1 MSKKNNRSNEIIEV
15 VDNFNWEKVHNHMIQ
30 SNCMWN
36 LGSDSNGNRIMSV
49 PNISTLKKAAHRLLE
64 DAVVIEGFASSG
76 GLVATCIGKDLSLFF
91 YIEAY
96 STELA

>member
-15 VDNFNWEKVHNHMIQ
+15 VDNFNFEKAHNHMTDT
-30 SNCMWN
+30 NWTWDF
-36 LGSDSNGNRIMSV
+36 GSDANGNRVRSV
-49 PNISTLKKAAHRLLE
+49 PNIDILKKTAYRLLE

-91 YIEAY
+91 YIESY